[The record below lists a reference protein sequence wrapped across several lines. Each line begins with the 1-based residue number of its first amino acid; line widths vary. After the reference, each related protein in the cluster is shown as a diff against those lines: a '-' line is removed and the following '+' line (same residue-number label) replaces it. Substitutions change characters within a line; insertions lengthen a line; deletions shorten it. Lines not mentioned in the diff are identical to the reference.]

1 MSSKKKEPKESPYLL
16 RRVENGYMILDLSLD
31 SKPGTVWVA
40 KTNDEVY
47 SLLTLLGATSIEVL
61 TDQAAELI
69 AMKRQIKKAKEN
81 KS

>member
-1 MSSKKKEPKESPYLL
+1 MPSKKSKESPYLL
-16 RRVENGYMILDLSLD
+16 RRVENGYMILDLSPD
-31 SKPGTVWVA
+31 SKPGTVWIA

-61 TDQAAELI
+61 TDQAVELI
-69 AMKRQIKKAKEN
+69 AVKNRIKKTKEN